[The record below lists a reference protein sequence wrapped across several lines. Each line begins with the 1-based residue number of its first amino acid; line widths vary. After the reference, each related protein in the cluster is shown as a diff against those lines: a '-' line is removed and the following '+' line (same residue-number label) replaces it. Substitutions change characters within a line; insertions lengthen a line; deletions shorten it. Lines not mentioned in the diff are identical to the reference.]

1 MESRSTLMV
10 QVMRL
15 NRRDGT
21 HLRRTE
27 MLDIFGLRKKIHTPK
42 ILVVEDEPD
51 LAQTVQDR
59 LEMDKYRV
67 ILASDGKQGLE
78 IAIRQKPDLILL
90 DVNMP
95 VMDGFQM
102 LEALRKTPSTADCPV
117 IMVTVRSQKDDIER
131 AEAAGV
137 DDYIVKPFDFP
148 QLLQK
153 IDAILEKRTHSHT
166 KPRPS

>member
-1 MESRSTLMV
+1 
-10 QVMRL
+10 
-15 NRRDGT
+15 
-21 HLRRTE
+21 
-27 MLDIFGLRKKIHTPK
+27 MLDIFGLRKKLHTPK
-42 ILVVEDEPD
+42 ILIVEDEPAI
-51 LAQTVQDR
+51 AQTVQDR

-67 ILASDGKQGLE
+67 FLAADGKQGLE
-78 IAIRQKPDLILL
+78 LARQHKPDLILL

-102 LEALRKTPSTADCPV
+102 LEALRNSPDTADCPV

-153 IDAILEKRTHSHT
+153 IDAILEKRSKT
-166 KPRPS
+166 KPR